1 MNSGNRLKLESLFEE
16 LLTQLFPQDLCEFF
30 FQNSL
35 DNRIEY
41 FGIGVY
47 EIVFASLLQLLE
59 VGEIV
64 HRQILAERP
73 VQNYKR
79 SHYSLK
85 KVDLK
90 NLAIFIET
98 AEKRFE
104 HKCFPVKIAKFL
116 RTPILKNIRGQLLL
130 KVLYSIAA
138 MKNIAQFPRKY
149 FSSFLDNVS
158 TLKPVT
164 SLKRPPSHL
173 VSISCFGNFHIRQ
186 MHKGSML
193 MPQIVIF
200 SFYFNWCTFPRRI
213 TSRQSLALAQNQTWT
228 NQSLEILELN
238 LQP

>member
-1 MNSGNRLKLESLFEE
+1 M
-16 LLTQLFPQDLCEFF
+16 
-30 FQNSL
+30 
-35 DNRIEY
+35 
-41 FGIGVY
+41 
-47 EIVFASLLQLLE
+47 
-59 VGEIV
+59 

-138 MKNIAQFPRKY
+138 MKNIA
-149 FSSFLDNVS
+149 
-158 TLKPVT
+158 
-164 SLKRPPSHL
+164 
-173 VSISCFGNFHIRQ
+173 
-186 MHKGSML
+186 
-193 MPQIVIF
+193 
-200 SFYFNWCTFPRRI
+200 
-213 TSRQSLALAQNQTWT
+213 
-228 NQSLEILELN
+228 
-238 LQP
+238 